1 MRQVVLSHTTYLIFL
16 SSTVNTKKL
25 AICRLACTVEMRY
38 FSSRGMNYRSA
49 LKQHKTRL
57 SKLKRTLIKYLYQSF
72 PKSGLN
78 SPTVMTTAK
87 KLKLR
92 LFEESRT
99 IPSQVFLE
107 IVTFKL
113 GLNNSRIQLM
123 LLDKRNETFRPKSW
137 IEKASYY
144 EFFVLIPFL
153 SPRKSVEIVDESTKL
168 SSIPSDLSNGFLE
181 PTPDAGSRPFKRR
194 RAVRLGSDEAA
205 DLSSRSSSLNNF
217 QFITIVKMVV
227 IVIAS

>member
-1 MRQVVLSHTTYLIFL
+1 
-16 SSTVNTKKL
+16 
-25 AICRLACTVEMRY
+25 
-38 FSSRGMNYRSA
+38 
-49 LKQHKTRL
+49 
-57 SKLKRTLIKYLYQSF
+57 
-72 PKSGLN
+72 
-78 SPTVMTTAK
+78 MTTAK

-181 PTPDAGSRPFKRR
+181 PTRR